1 MKKMPFGEADFL
13 VRVLTRDFGKMDVL
27 AKGARKTASK
37 LNAHLDMLNYIR
49 LQFVRSAR
57 REGGNGERIPTL
69 TDAEVISRLDD
80 WFSDA
85 EKMSVAGRV
94 LKVLDMVILAG
105 SSDETLF
112 NAVLEFFSARGGP
125 AFGGRPEETAIH
137 FLKSFFAHEGYGD
150 TLPGSEAQL
159 YYPALPDYCR
169 EAILKLWPELK

>member
-1 MKKMPFGEADFL
+1 MRKMPFGEADFL

-37 LNAHLDMLNYIR
+37 LNAHLDLLNHIR
-49 LQFVRSAR
+49 LQFVRSAS

-69 TDAEVISRLDD
+69 TDAEVILRLDD

-105 SSDETLF
+105 VSDEALF
-112 NAVLEFFSARGGP
+112 NTVLEFFSSQAVKD
-125 AFGGRPEETAIH
+125 AMVLEKTATD
-137 FLKSFFAHEGYGD
+137 FLQRIFKHEGHGAS
-150 TLPGSEAQL
+150 LPPEHE
-159 YYPALPDYCR
+159 
-169 EAILKLWPELK
+169 EAIIQKWPDLKN